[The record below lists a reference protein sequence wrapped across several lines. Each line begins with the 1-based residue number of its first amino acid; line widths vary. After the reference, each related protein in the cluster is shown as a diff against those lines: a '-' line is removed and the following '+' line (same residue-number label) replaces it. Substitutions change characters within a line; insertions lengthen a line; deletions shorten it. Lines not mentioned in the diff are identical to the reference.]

1 MATDGIRVHI
11 YGDYDNKDVDKAI
24 RDLQTLRTE
33 GKNNPL
39 QNLGGSLQNFGD
51 SVAKFG
57 GSMTKNVTLPLVGV
71 GVVAYGAIQAG
82 SDLAESQSKVGQIF
96 GETGDD
102 IVAWSKTTADSM
114 GVSQQNALDAASTFA
129 TFGKSAGLAGGDL
142 GDFATD
148 LTGLSS
154 DLASFY
160 NTSPE
165 EAIGAIGA
173 ALRGESEPIRKYGV
187 LLDDAT
193 LKQRAMT
200 LGIYDGTGALTPQQ
214 KVLAAQ
220 AEILAQTSDAQG
232 DFARTSDGLANQQR
246 MMQASLA
253 DTTAEIGQALL
264 PVALELVTIF
274 KDNVLP
280 VIQDL
285 ADWFKQLS
293 PETLSIAA
301 KIGIFAAALGPVIL
315 IAGKMISAVGSIVK
329 IVGTLGGAI
338 VKLVPIVAGAIKAIG
353 AAFLANPILLAI
365 AAIIAAV
372 VFMYM
377 KFEWFRDAVHA
388 VLEFIG
394 ELAMGLWED
403 YIKPAWNFI
412 YGILEQVVG
421 FVVDTVWP
429 LYKKYWE
436 LIGTAAMAL
445 WENAIQPAWNF
456 IYDIIE
462 KVVGFIGDYIVPAY
476 QTYFQTLIDIAMA
489 LWENGIKPAFNFI
502 KDAVVVLWDA
512 LTTYWGFIFDV
523 VSAVVNWF
531 MDTAWPI
538 IRAAW
543 DKVMEHAEIL
553 WNVVTTAFDTI
564 RSGVE
569 TAIGLVISILEGIGN
584 VVGTVIGFF
593 NNIRQGI
600 VDKLQAAIDFV
611 QGIPGT
617 IIGFFSGAISWLY
630 DAGVNM
636 IQGLINGAGSLLRRI
651 GEFFL
656 NMIPGWIVGPFKA
669 ALGISSPSKVFEE
682 LGRWIPL
689 GLIEGVAS
697 AEQQVKDASKKLAKA
712 TTDAAKEA
720 AEAALEE
727 AKTGLDKAEDEL
739 RERIKAIRSYL
750 RDLRS
755 TGREFGS
762 IMNVDLGGV
771 PEGFERAG
779 IRMQL
784 QDRLATIRAFT
795 RSLRSLQD
803 MGLNSNS
810 LREIVA
816 AGPEAGL
823 EIAQALVNGGIGGI
837 LEVNKL
843 EQDIRRASSAFANV
857 GTDIEFGTPGISG
870 TARSPRTTNVNITVN
885 AGVGDPREIGRQT
898 VEAIKAY
905 ERANGRVFVSA

>member
-11 YGDYDNKDVDKAI
+11 YGDYDNKEIDKAI
-24 RDLQTLRTE
+24 RDLETMRTE
-33 GKNNPL
+33 AEKNPL
-39 QNLGGSLQNFGD
+39 QRLGAGIQGFGD
-51 SVAKFG
+51 SIAKFG
-57 GSMTKNVTLPLVGV
+57 GSMTRNVTLPLAGI
-71 GVVAYGAIQAG
+71 GIAAYGAIQAG

-96 GETGDD
+96 GDVGDD
-102 IVAWSKTTADSM
+102 IIAWSKTTADSM

-129 TFGKSAGLAGGDL
+129 TFGKSAGLAGDDL
-142 GDFATD
+142 GGFATD

-165 EAIGAIGA
+165 EAIEAIGA

-274 KDNVLP
+274 KDSVLP
-280 VIQDL
+280 VIQDV

-301 KIGIFAAALGPVIL
+301 KFGIFAAALGPVIL
-315 IAGKMISAVGSIVK
+315 VAGKVISGVGAIVK
-329 IVGTLGGAI
+329 VIGLVGGAM

-353 AAFLANPILLAI
+353 AAFLANPILLVI
-365 AAIIAAV
+365 ALIIGAV
-372 VFMYM
+372 VLMYT

-388 VLEFIG
+388 VLDFIG

-403 YIKPAWNFI
+403 YIKPAWDFI
-412 YGILEQVVG
+412 YGILETVAN
-421 FVVDTVWP
+421 FVVDYVWP
-429 LYKKYWE
+429 IYQKYLE

-456 IYDIIE
+456 IKDLIGA
-462 KVVGFIGDYIVPAY
+462 VVGFIGDYIVPLY
-476 QTYFQTLIDIAMA
+476 QKYFETLMTVAMA

-502 KDAVVVLWDA
+502 KEAAQLLWTA
-512 LTTYWGFIFDV
+512 IEVYFKFIWFLIEDV
-523 VSAVVNWF
+523 AEWV
-531 MDTAWPI
+531 MDTAWPL
-538 IRAAW
+538 IRDAW
-543 DKVMEHAEIL
+543 DKIAGAAETLWGGIQTVFGAIRDFIKGAIDRVVEIL
-553 WNVVTTAFDTI
+553 RGIYDIVQP
-564 RSGVE
+564 
-569 TAIGLVISILEGIGN
+569 VIS
-584 VVGTVIGFF
+584 FF
-593 NNIRQGI
+593 DNIRQGI
-600 VDKLQAAIDFV
+600 VDKLQAALDFV
-611 QGIPGT
+611 GGIGGK
-617 IIGFFSGAISWLY
+617 IIGLFSGAITWLY
-630 DAGVNM
+630 SAGVNM

-656 NMIPGWIVGPFKA
+656 NMLPSWIVGPFKA
-669 ALGISSPSKVFEE
+669 ALGISSPSKVFAE

-689 GLIEGVAS
+689 GLIEGVQS
-697 AEQQVKDASKKLAKA
+697 AEQKVKNASELLAAA
-712 TTDAAKEA
+712 TTDAAKKA
-720 AEAALEE
+720 AEKALEE
-727 AKTGLDKAEDEL
+727 AKNGLDKAEDEL
-739 RERIKAIRSYL
+739 KERIKAIRSYL
-750 RDLRS
+750 RSLRQV
-755 TGREFGS
+755 GREFGS
-762 IMNVDLGGV
+762 IMNVDVANV
-771 PEGFERAG
+771 PQGFEGAA
-779 IRMQL
+779 IKMQL
-784 QDRLATIRAFT
+784 RERLATIRAFT
-795 RSLRSLQD
+795 QQLKRLQL
-803 MGLNSNS
+803 MGLNTNS

-823 EIAQALVNGGIGGI
+823 EIANALVSSGLGGIM
-837 LEVNKL
+837 EVNQL
-843 EQDIRRASSAFANV
+843 ESDIRRASSSFADV
-857 GTDIEFGTPGISG
+857 GADIEFGTTG
-870 TARSPRTTNVNITVN
+870 TQRSAARTTNVNITVN
-885 AGVGDPREIGRQT
+885 AGVGDPREIGRQA

-905 ERANGRVFVSA
+905 ERANGRVFVGV